1 MIWLSA
7 EGGTG
12 QPACQEAPSSAAVT
26 GATLAVKLVESGA
39 GVCSPAAG
47 AAGLGAGGGLGLGGA
62 GGLELGGAGGLELG
76 LASCATVGGGG
87 EPGLRLAEVL
97 EQAAQTV
104 TRATNR
110 SLERRTAPR

>member
-12 QPACQEAPSSAAVT
+12 QPACQEAPRPAAVT
-26 GATLAVKLVESGA
+26 GATLAVKLVETWA

-47 AAGLGAGGGLGLGGA
+47 VAGLGAGDGLG
-62 GGLELGGAGGLELG
+62 LGGAGGLELG

-87 EPGLRLAEVL
+87 GGPGLRLAEVL

-104 TRATNR
+104 TRARNE